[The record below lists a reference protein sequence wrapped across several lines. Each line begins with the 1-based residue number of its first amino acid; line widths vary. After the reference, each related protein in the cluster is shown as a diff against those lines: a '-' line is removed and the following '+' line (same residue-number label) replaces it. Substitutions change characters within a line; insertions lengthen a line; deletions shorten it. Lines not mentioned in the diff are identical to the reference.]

1 MTAIQRPFS
10 DSGESAAEGATAILA
25 AAQKLFAEKGFSAVS
40 ISEIAQAA
48 NVSKANVFHH
58 FQCKEGLYVA
68 VLRDACDD
76 AKTAFAILDSN
87 QGSFEDRLRESVR
100 HHMQRLMTDCDRAKI
115 ILRELIENR
124 DNTAKLLAEQV
135 FGQDFARFVE
145 ILRAGQRQQDL
156 RADFDPAAL
165 AVLLF
170 GANIFYFLHQS
181 MLKHFPEVKFAEDS
195 SQYVDAAMD
204 IFLRGVSQTKTPSA
218 TKG

>member
-1 MTAIQRPFS
+1 MNATQHSTS
-10 DSGESAAEGATAILA
+10 DAGGSAAEGATAILA
-25 AAQKLFAEKGFSAVS
+25 AAQQLFAEKGFSAVS
-40 ISEIAQAA
+40 ISEIAAA
-48 NVSKANVFHH
+48 AKVSKANVFHH
-58 FQCKEGLYVA
+58 FQSKEGLYVA
-68 VLRDACDD
+68 VLRDACTDSR
-76 AKTAFAILDSN
+76 AAFAILDSD
-87 QGSFEDRLRESVR
+87 QGTFEDRLRESVR
-100 HHMQRLMTDCDRAKI
+100 HHMQRLMGDCNKAKI

-145 ILRAGQRQQDL
+145 ILRAGQKQQQL

-181 MLKHFPEVKFAEDS
+181 MLKHFPEVNFAENA

-204 IFLRGVSQTKTPSA
+204 IFLRGVSQTEQLSS